1 MNSLWK
7 KIAVIVVAGAMT
19 FGTTQSANAH
29 AGFDNRGV
37 VPTKGTSSVIL
48 LRIGH
53 GCVAPDGVTKVATHA
68 VSAVIPVALLSVPAS
83 AAMQIPGFDA
93 VVTPSAEKDSAGAAI
108 SNTITW
114 TAKDDIFDVNPV
126 GFAEFG
132 IRGNWATAG
141 KHWIDTTQICRIATK
156 TVTPAKIKTVT
167 DPVTKLKIK
176 AWFPAVTKKTYQE
189 LKISWSVH
197 DSAAPTVLSADKT
210 SETGPAPSI
219 TIAEPA
225 VK

>member
-7 KIAVIVVAGAMT
+7 KTVVILTASVIT
-19 FGTTQSANAH
+19 IGTATSASAH
-29 AGFDNRGV
+29 AGFDTRGV
-37 VPTKGTSSVIL
+37 VPTKGTTSVIL

-68 VSAVIPVALLSVPAS
+68 VSAVIPVALLASPAS

-93 VVTPSAEKDSAGAAI
+93 VVTPSAEKDGAGAAI

-114 TAKDDIFDVNPV
+114 TAKDDIFDVNPI

-141 KHWIDTTQICRIATK
+141 KHWVDTTQICRIATK

-176 AWFPAVTKKTYQE
+176 AWFPAVTKKSYQV

-197 DSAAPTVLSADKT
+197 DSAAPTVLSADKI

>member
-1 MNSLWK
+1 MKSLWK
-7 KIAVIVVAGAMT
+7 KTVVILTASVIT
-19 FGTTQSANAH
+19 IGTATSASAH
-29 AGFDNRGV
+29 AGFDTRGV

-68 VSAVIPVALLSVPAS
+68 VSAVIPAALLANPAS

-93 VVTPSAEKDSAGAAI
+93 IVTPSTEKDSAGAAI

-141 KHWIDTTQICRIATK
+141 KHWVDTTQICRIATK

-176 AWFPAVTKKTYQE
+176 AWFPAVTKKSYQE

-197 DSAAPTVLSADKT
+197 DSAAPTVFSADKT
-210 SETGPAPSI
+210 SETGPAPAI
-219 TIAEPA
+219 TIAEPV

>member
-1 MNSLWK
+1 MKSLWK
-7 KIAVIVVAGAMT
+7 KVAVISAASVMSI
-19 FGTTQSANAH
+19 GTATSASAH

-37 VPTKGTSSVIL
+37 VPTKGTSSVVL

-68 VSAVIPVALLSVPAS
+68 VSAVIPVALLVNPAS

-93 VVTPSAEKDSAGAAI
+93 VVVPSSEKDSAGMPV
-108 SNTITW
+108 SHTITW
-114 TAKDDIFDVNPV
+114 TAKDDIFDVNPI

-141 KHWIDTTQICRIATK
+141 KHWVDTTQICRIATK

-176 AWFPAVTKKTYQE
+176 AWFPAVTKKSYQE
-189 LKISWSVH
+189 LRISWSVH
-197 DSAAPTVLSADKT
+197 DSAAPTVLSEDKT

-219 TIAEPA
+219 TIADPA

>member
-1 MNSLWK
+1 MKSLWK
-7 KIAVIVVAGAMT
+7 KVSVIVVSGFIT
-19 FGTTQSANAH
+19 IGTTQSASAH

-37 VPTKGTSSVIL
+37 VPTKGTSSVVL

-53 GCVAPDGVTKVATHA
+53 GCTAPDGVTKVATHS
-68 VSAVIPVALLSVPAS
+68 VSAVIPAALIATPAS

-93 VVTPSAEKDSAGAAI
+93 VVVPSAEKDAAGVSV

-141 KHWIDTTQICRIATK
+141 KHWVDTTQICRIATK
-156 TVTPAKIKTVT
+156 VVTPAKIKTVT
-167 DPVTKLKIK
+167 DPTTKQKIK
-176 AWFPAVTKKTYQE
+176 AWFPATTKVSYQE
-189 LKISWSVH
+189 LKLSWTIH
-197 DSAAPTVLSADKT
+197 DSAAASTLSDDKT
-210 SETGPAPSI
+210 VETGPAPSI

>member
-7 KIAVIVVAGAMT
+7 KTVVILTASVIT
-19 FGTTQSANAH
+19 IGTATSASAH
-29 AGFDNRGV
+29 AGFDTRGV
-37 VPTKGTSSVIL
+37 VPTKGTTSVIL

-53 GCVAPDGVTKVATHA
+53 GCTAPDGVTKVATHA
-68 VSAVIPVALLSVPAS
+68 VSAVIPVALLASPAS
-83 AAMQIPGFDA
+83 APMQIPGFDA

-114 TAKDDIFDVNPV
+114 TAKDDIFDVNPI

-141 KHWIDTTQICRIATK
+141 KHWVDTTQICRIATK

-176 AWFPAVTKKTYQE
+176 AWFPAVTKKNYQE

>member
-7 KIAVIVVAGAMT
+7 KTAVIVVAGAMT
-19 FGTTQSANAH
+19 FGTTQSASAH

-68 VSAVIPVALLSVPAS
+68 VSAVIPVALLSAPAS

-93 VVTPSAEKDSAGAAI
+93 VVTSSAEKDSAGAAI

>member
-7 KIAVIVVAGAMT
+7 KTVVILTASVIT
-19 FGTTQSANAH
+19 IGTATSASAH
-29 AGFDNRGV
+29 AGFDTRGV
-37 VPTKGTSSVIL
+37 VPTKGTTSVIL

-53 GCVAPDGVTKVATHA
+53 GCIAPDGVTKVATHA
-68 VSAVIPVALLSVPAS
+68 VSAVIPVALLASPAS

-114 TAKDDIFDVNPV
+114 TAKDDIFDVNPI

-141 KHWIDTTQICRIATK
+141 KHWVDTTQICRIATK

-176 AWFPAVTKKTYQE
+176 AWFPAVTKKNYQE